1 MGRTM
6 SMLRTP
12 EERFSDLPGFDYE
25 PNYVEVDGARM
36 AYVDEGGASG
46 GREAEE
52 TILCLHGEPTYSFLY
67 RKMIPRLSEVGRVV
81 VPDFPGF
88 GRSDKYPELS
98 DYDYDLFYDAL
109 VGFVEALD
117 LSRITLVCQDWGG
130 LLGLPLAALE
140 MPERFARVVPMNTGL
155 PDGTQ
160 EPAEEWWEFHDFV
173 AEVEDLPIGTLVAN
187 GCATDLPDEVVAA
200 YEAPFPDASYK
211 AGARAWPLLVPTS
224 PDDGGAAKL
233 REAQEAFQSW
243 EKPAFVLFSD
253 SDPITGGTRDPLREL
268 IPTASDQPDVWIE
281 GAAHFLQED
290 AGEEIAERVADFVE
304 QTEP

>member
-1 MGRTM
+1 M
-6 SMLRTP
+6 SLLRTP
-12 EERFSDLPGFDYE
+12 EERFSDLPDFGYD
-25 PNYVEVDGARM
+25 PSYVEVDGVRM
-36 AYVDEGGASG
+36 AYVDEGGAG
-46 GREAEE
+46 GEGDGE

-88 GRSDKYPELS
+88 GRSDKYPEVE
-98 DYDYDLFYDAL
+98 DYSYELFFDAMA
-109 VGFVEALD
+109 GFVEALD
-117 LSRITLVCQDWGG
+117 LWNVTLVCQDWGG
-130 LLGLPLAALE
+130 LVGLPLAALE
-140 MPERFARVVPMNTGL
+140 MPGRFSRIVPMNTGL

-187 GCATDLPDEVVAA
+187 GCATDLPEAVVAA

-211 AGARAWPLLVPTS
+211 AGARAWPQLVPTS
-224 PDDGGAAKL
+224 PDDGGAETL
-233 REAQEAFQSW
+233 RETREVLRAW

-253 SDPITGGTRDPLREL
+253 SDPITGGTRDPLRGL
-268 IPTASDQPDVWIE
+268 IPTASEQPDVWVE

-290 AGEEIAERVADFVE
+290 AGEIVADHVASFVE
-304 QTEP
+304 RTEA